1 MPKKNNATKPS
12 PRESASAANETPP
25 AAKRKPHARA
35 KKPRNKHHA
44 KPPRQKSA
52 PSQARPASPK
62 TRRRPTRVRIGE
74 ALRKHGLDE
83 HVVAGKFVHVVKK
96 LTGKDA
102 KASGVDKL
110 LVDVLK
116 ECSRQIEASNDAAQK
131 AAKEK
136 EAARAPSPDAPV
148 IVQLVHSVER
158 PDRPAPEP
166 PA

>member
-1 MPKKNNATKPS
+1 M
-12 PRESASAANETPP
+12 
-25 AAKRKPHARA
+25 
-35 KKPRNKHHA
+35 
-44 KPPRQKSA
+44 
-52 PSQARPASPK
+52 
-62 TRRRPTRVRIGE
+62 RIGE

-96 LTGKDA
+96 LTGKEA

-158 PDRPAPEP
+158 PDRPGAEGSRLM
-166 PA
+166 PAR